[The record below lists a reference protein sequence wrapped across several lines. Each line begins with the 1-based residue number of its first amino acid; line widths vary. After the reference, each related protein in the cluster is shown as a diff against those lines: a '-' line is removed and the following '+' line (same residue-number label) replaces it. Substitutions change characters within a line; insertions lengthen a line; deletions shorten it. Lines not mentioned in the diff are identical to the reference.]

1 MQRKELIELLSLTD
15 TDALKSLYEKAYR
28 VKTEHVGKTV
38 YFRGLIEFSNIC
50 SKNCYY
56 CGIRGS
62 NTKVKRFCMTEDEI
76 VDSAVWIWKE
86 GYGSAVLQSGE
97 RNTPDFAAFI
107 ERIITSIMAA
117 TSNGLALT
125 LCVGEQS
132 RATYKRW
139 YDAGAK
145 RYLLRIET
153 SDEKFYKTLHP
164 QDHSFSQR
172 VDCLNTL
179 RELGYMTGTGVM
191 IGLPGQTVEQ
201 LADDILFFRK
211 MDMDMIGMGPYIPHE
226 DTPLAE
232 KAKSSYDPKRN
243 LSLGLKMIAATRLTL
258 NDANIAATTALQA
271 LDPRGRE
278 LGLQAGANVIMPN
291 VTETKYRAAY
301 QLYEGKPCL
310 DENASMCR
318 GCLEG
323 RIRGIGEEIGY
334 FQTGDPNHYF
344 IRRAVHTGKQGENK

>member
-1 MQRKELIELLSLTD
+1 MQRNELIELLSLPEGP
-15 TDALKSLYEKAYR
+15 ALKALHERAYR

-56 CGIRGS
+56 CGIRGENS
-62 NTKVKRFCMTEDEI
+62 KVQRFCMTEDEI
-76 VDSAVWIWKE
+76 AAGALWIWKE

-97 RNTPDFAAFI
+97 RSDPDFVNFV
-107 ERIITSIMAA
+107 ERILKRIMAE
-117 TSNGLALT
+117 TSNGLAVT
-125 LCVGEQS
+125 LCVGEQT
-132 RATYKRW
+132 RDTYQRW

-153 SDEKFYKTLHP
+153 SSEKFYGTLHP
-164 QDHSFSQR
+164 SDHSYRKR
-172 VDCLNTL
+172 VECLETL
-179 RELGYMTGTGVM
+179 RDIGYMTGTGVM
-191 IGLPGQTVEQ
+191 IGLPQQTAEQ
-201 LADDILFFRK
+201 LADDILFFEK

-226 DTPLAE
+226 DTPLADN
-232 KAKSSYDPKRN
+232 ARSGYDPKRN
-243 LSLGLKMIAATRLTL
+243 LSLGLKMISATRLAL
-258 NDANIAATTALQA
+258 PDANIAATTALQA

-278 LGLQAGANVIMPN
+278 LGLMAGANVIMPN
-291 VTETKYRAAY
+291 VTETRYRSAY

-323 RIRGIGEEIGY
+323 RIKGIGEEIGY

-344 IRRAVHTGKQGENK
+344 MRRAVKTGKQGENK